1 VIAKAM
7 FRARIGANRNQSVWR
22 ADQNVAI
29 RRRGSRPYGPV
40 RHWFVEI
47 LSPAQRVGGIVS
59 SEAPT
64 IVPSSAPAAASAP
77 HHHGVNGKAPAE
89 KAGVEKAGPAKGGV
103 GKIEEHTSE
112 KGSKPMSVEAE
123 VHGDAT
129 HVGHVALPGRRKGD
143 PHETRWGKFLQASM
157 KFEASDLIM
166 KSDQVPKLRIRGAL
180 KPLDTEPVS
189 TEEFITIAKAVLS
202 DEQFEDLHKFGSVDF
217 AYDYD
222 KTTRFRVNLFQAR
235 GRLSVAARRIS
246 SNIRKFEDLYLP
258 QIMAD
263 IAMQPNGIVLLCGVT
278 GSGKSTT
285 IAAMLDYVNER
296 KPVHIVTIE
305 DPIEYIFEDKKATI
319 NQREIG
325 IDCLDF
331 KIALRA
337 LVRENPDIVLVGEM
351 RDKETFEAALHAA
364 ETGHLV
370 YGTIHASSTTQT
382 FSRIYGLF
390 ESEEIE
396 QVRRILAYQ
405 MRAFV
410 YQKLLPTLHAHIHRI
425 PALEILVNNTV
436 VRKHILESRE
446 GELREYLKS
455 VEATQSNMRDFNH
468 SLVELVEKEFIHM
481 RVAMESTP
489 NADEL
494 TMRLKKLG

>member
-1 VIAKAM
+1 M
-7 FRARIGANRNQSVWR
+7 SV
-22 ADQNVAI
+22 D
-29 RRRGSRPYGPV
+29 
-40 RHWFVEI
+40 
-47 LSPAQRVGGIVS
+47 
-59 SEAPT
+59 SEEH
-64 IVPSSAPAAASAP
+64 SSAR
-77 HHHGVNGKAPAE
+77 
-89 KAGVEKAGPAKGGV
+89 
-103 GKIEEHTSE
+103 
-112 KGSKPMSVEAE
+112 
-123 VHGDAT
+123 D
-129 HVGHVALPGRRKGD
+129 VGHISLGRKKKSD
-143 PHETRWGKFLQASM
+143 PHATRWGKFLQACI

-166 KSDQVPKLRIRGAL
+166 KSEQQPKVRLRGAL
-180 KPLDTEPVS
+180 KAMDTEPVS
-189 TEEFITIAKAVLS
+189 TEEFWQIAQAILTE
-202 DEQFEDLHKFGSVDF
+202 EQFEDLHKFGSVDF

-222 KTTRFRVNLFQAR
+222 DHNRFRVNLFQAR
-235 GRLSVAARRIS
+235 GRLSVAARLITS
-246 SNIRKFEDLYLP
+246 KIRRFEELYLP
-258 QIMAD
+258 PIMSE
-263 IAMQPNGIVLLCGVT
+263 IAMQPQGIVLLSGVT

-305 DPIEYIFEDKKATI
+305 DPIEYIFTDKKATI

-351 RDKETFEAALHAA
+351 RDNETFEAALHAA

-390 ESEEIE
+390 EQEEVE
-396 QVRRILAYQ
+396 QVRRILGYQ

-410 YQKLLPTLHAHIHRI
+410 YQKLLPTLRPEIARI
-425 PALEILVNNTV
+425 PGLEILINNTV
-436 VRKHILESRE
+436 VRKHILEGRE

-455 VEATQSNMRDFNH
+455 VEARQTGMKDFNQ
-468 SLVELVEKEFIHM
+468 SLVELVEGEYIHV
-481 RVAMESTP
+481 RTAMEATP

-494 TMRLKKLG
+494 MMRLKKLG